1 MKKCPYCA
9 EEIQDEAIVCR
20 YCGRDLAQVTKEP
33 EPNEP
38 QNPDAIPLDQVIA
51 RFVSDGYRVTMQNLD
66 GAQLVKN
73 KRFPVLLLVI
83 AFVAIFFNIFVGIGV
98 LALALIVYLLGKDR
112 TAYLTK
118 GVDGVVV
125 STDQDGNK
133 IENVNDVVKSLE
145 ERTAEEKATLIK
157 SLTILG
163 VLVLVIVV
171 IIVLKLI

>member
-1 MKKCPYCA
+1 
-9 EEIQDEAIVCR
+9 
-20 YCGRDLAQVTKEP
+20 
-33 EPNEP
+33 
-38 QNPDAIPLDQVIA
+38 
-51 RFVSDGYRVTMQNLD
+51 
-66 GAQLVKN
+66 
-73 KRFPVLLLVI
+73 
-83 AFVAIFFNIFVGIGV
+83 
-98 LALALIVYLLGKDR
+98 
-112 TAYLTK
+112 
-118 GVDGVVV
+118 VVV